1 MHGIVLLLLLAYYY
15 HFSTINQTEISKRKE
30 AIAVKRKKKLMA
42 EFNNINVF
50 KKINLVI
57 FHAHSIPKKI
67 S

>member
-50 KKINLVI
+50 
-57 FHAHSIPKKI
+57 
-67 S
+67 